1 MTLARSAIFAVTALT
16 GVTLATAA
24 ATLFATGAHA
34 QAYPSK
40 SVRMIVPFAPGGGTD
55 IQARLLSR
63 KFQEST
69 RQTFIVDNRPTA
81 NGMLGPELVAKAP
94 PDGYTLLFMSAA
106 LAVNTTLV
114 KKLAFDP
121 LKDLEG
127 VSLVSSVPLVL
138 VVHPSLPVKN
148 PKDVVALSKT
158 TKTGLNAG
166 SNGSGTTSHLSIEMF
181 KQLSGGNFTHIPYK
195 GSGPATTALVSGEYE
210 FGFPTALAAMPH
222 MKSGRLR
229 GLAVTTAKPASSLPD
244 LPTMA
249 SFYPGFETDNWY
261 GMFVAAR
268 TPKDVVA
275 KLNAEILKAL
285 KSPDVREFMAREG
298 GEPAGTTPE
307 QMNAYFKR
315 EVDKFAKVIR
325 AGNVHSE

>member
-1 MTLARSAIFAVTALT
+1 MPIVALI
-16 GVTLATAA
+16 A
-24 ATLFATGAHA
+24 ATLPGLTAQAAHA
-34 QAYPSK
+34 QSYPAK
-40 SVRMIVPFAPGGGTD
+40 QVRMIVPFAPGGGTD
-55 IQARLLSR
+55 IQARLLSK

-69 RQTFIVDNRPTA
+69 GQTFIVDNRPTA
-81 NGMLGPELVAKAP
+81 NGMLGPEIVAKAP
-94 PDGYTLLFMSAA
+94 ADGYTILFMSAA

-114 KKLAFDP
+114 KKLAFNP
-121 LKDLEG
+121 LTDLEG

-138 VVHPSLPVKN
+138 VVHPSLPAKNVK
-148 PKDVVALSKT
+148 DLVALAKR

-181 KQLSGGNFTHIPYK
+181 KQLTGVPNIVHIPYK

-229 GLAVTTAKPASSLPD
+229 GIAVTTPKKASAFPD
-244 LPTMA
+244 LPTIA
-249 SFYPGFETDNWY
+249 SSYPGFDTDNWY
-261 GMFVAAR
+261 GMFVPAR
-268 TPKDVVA
+268 TPKDASA

-285 KSPDVREFMAREG
+285 RAQDVRDFMAREG

-307 QMNAYFKR
+307 EMTAFFKR

-325 AGNVHSE
+325 AGNVQSE